1 MLIHTLN
8 WKGQSSGT
16 PKIKQSLHLK
26 EILRPLLFLNNETIH
41 TKYIHVYRAGRR
53 GGGGEEGWGGGGGK
67 RRGMGPRNDV
77 LITCK
82 AVTLSG
88 GQRIIA
94 VFSQ

>member
-16 PKIKQSLHLK
+16 PRIKQSLHLK

-53 GGGGEEGWGGGGGK
+53 VGGGE
-67 RRGMGPRNDV
+67 RRGMGPRDDV

-82 AVTLSG
+82 AVTLRG
-88 GQRIIA
+88 GQRTIT
-94 VFSQ
+94 VFFPQ

>member
-1 MLIHTLN
+1 MLSHTLN

-16 PKIKQSLHLK
+16 PKIKQNLHLK

-41 TKYIHVYRAGRR
+41 TRYIHVYRAGRR
-53 GGGGEEGWGGGGGK
+53 GGGGGGGK

-77 LITCK
+77 LISCK

-94 VFSQ
+94 VFFPQ

>member
-53 GGGGEEGWGGGGGK
+53 GAGGGGWE
-67 RRGMGPRNDV
+67 RRGMGPRDDV

-82 AVTLSG
+82 AVTLRG
-88 GQRIIA
+88 GQRTIA
-94 VFSQ
+94 VFFPQ

>member
-16 PKIKQSLHLK
+16 PKIKQSFHLK

-53 GGGGEEGWGGGGGK
+53 GGGEE
-67 RRGMGPRNDV
+67 RRGMGPRDDV
-77 LITCK
+77 FITCK
-82 AVTLSG
+82 AVTLRG
-88 GQRIIA
+88 GQRTIT
-94 VFSQ
+94 VFFPQ